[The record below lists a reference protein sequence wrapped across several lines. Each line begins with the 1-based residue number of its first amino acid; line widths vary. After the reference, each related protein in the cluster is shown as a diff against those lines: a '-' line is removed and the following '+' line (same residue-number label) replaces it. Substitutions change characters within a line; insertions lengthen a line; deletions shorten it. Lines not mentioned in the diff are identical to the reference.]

1 MPLTILLA
9 YSIISILTYVY
20 VFTEDILPSVD
31 IVFKALG
38 EPVRV
43 RIVEMLSVN
52 GEMCVCKIM
61 EELSMTQ
68 PAVLHHLAALKNAGL
83 VHPRKEGQ
91 WIHYSLC
98 RDAISDVV
106 LAFLKDIIKHLDSAH
121 NGGTCC

>member
-1 MPLTILLA
+1 M
-9 YSIISILTYVY
+9 
-20 VFTEDILPSVD
+20 PSVD
-31 IVFKALG
+31 AVFKALG
-38 EPVRV
+38 DPVRV

-68 PAVLHHLAALKNAGL
+68 PAVSHHLAALKNAGL

-98 RDAISDVV
+98 KDAISDVA
-106 LAFLKDIIKHLDSAH
+106 LAFLEEVVRHLDSARK
-121 NGGTCC
+121 GAVCC

>member
-1 MPLTILLA
+1 M
-9 YSIISILTYVY
+9 
-20 VFTEDILPSVD
+20 PSVD
-31 IVFKALG
+31 AVFKALG
-38 EPVRV
+38 DPVRV

-68 PAVLHHLAALKNAGL
+68 PAVSHHLAALKNAGL

-98 RDAISDVV
+98 RDAISDTA
-106 LAFLKDIIKHLDSAH
+106 LAFLEEVVRHLDSARK
-121 NGGTCC
+121 GAVCC